1 LERPEKTILLVDD
14 EEALRLLITMTLE
27 RESYRVVTA
36 ADGEEGL
43 AIAKSLK
50 PDLILLDVGLPKING
65 IEVCRRLRADPET
78 SDLRSVM
85 LSAWVRAED
94 HAAAFAAGADD
105 YLDKPFRP
113 RDFMDY
119 LTALFAHPSKT
130 RVDRPPGIP

>member
-1 LERPEKTILLVDD
+1 LAEPPKRTILVVDD

-43 AIAKSLK
+43 AVARSLR
-50 PDLILLDVGLPKING
+50 PDLVILDVGLPKIDG
-65 IEVCRRLRADPET
+65 IEVCRRLRADPAT
-78 SDLRSVM
+78 RDLRIVM

-113 RDFMDY
+113 RDFIDY
-119 LTALFAHPSKT
+119 LATLFA
-130 RVDRPPGIP
+130 R